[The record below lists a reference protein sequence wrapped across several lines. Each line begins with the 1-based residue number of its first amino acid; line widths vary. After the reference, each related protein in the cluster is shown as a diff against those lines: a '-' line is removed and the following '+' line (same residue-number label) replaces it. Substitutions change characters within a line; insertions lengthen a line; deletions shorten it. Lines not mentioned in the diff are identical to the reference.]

1 MKTLNVI
8 VMVMFSLQ
16 IVAQENTPKRTI
28 STIVQ
33 REDKLILNLTS
44 DNWGSLSPEIKSK
57 PFRSRGFSFLIMNER
72 MIKTGNFGFG
82 AGVGFMSQNVHTNAY
97 PENSGINN
105 SSTTLVSIPDSLYDI
120 NKLSLNFI
128 TAAIELRIH
137 TNLNEQRERFKI
149 NLGFLAGY
157 LVQSHTKFEGKYG
170 KYKGYNIKNLNKLQ
184 YGLVARI
191 GYSNYAINGYYSLVD
206 VFKTGKGPELIPYSI
221 GISFTF

>member
-16 IVAQENTPKRTI
+16 IFAQENTPKRTI

-72 MIKTGNFGFG
+72 LNKTGNFGFG

-184 YGLVARI
+184 YGLFARI

>member
-1 MKTLNVI
+1 
-8 VMVMFSLQ
+8 MVMFSLQ

-72 MIKTGNFGFG
+72 MNKTGNFGFG
-82 AGVGFMSQNVHTNAY
+82 AGVGFMSQNVHTNALLN
-97 PENSGINN
+97 NSGSSN
-105 SSTTLVSIPDSLYDI
+105 SSTTLVSIPDDLYDI

-170 KYKGYNIKNLNKLQ
+170 KYKSYNIKNLNKLQ
-184 YGLVARI
+184 YGLFARI